1 MAKGKKGKARPP
13 RPKEVEEN
21 FVPVK
26 KQVNKDLSLGERI
39 TAWYKGIGRQLK
51 AVTWASKE
59 KTKRNTATVIVLVL
73 VFTLMILFFDKL
85 VQWIFDLTG
94 FYTVGQSNQVE
105 QNLTQ
110 EEIDKIKQ
118 SAGEKFTSETKET
131 TGEEETTA
139 AQEPAKSQ
147 ESAES
152 QVAEETTT
160 AVASEEATT
169 EKTGN

>member
-26 KQVNKDLSLGERI
+26 KQVNKDLPLGERF

-73 VFTLMILFFDKL
+73 VFTLMILLFDKL
-85 VQWIFDLTG
+85 VQWVFDLTG

-131 TGEEETTA
+131 TGEEESSA
-139 AQEPAKSQ
+139 AQ

-152 QVAEETTT
+152 QEPAESQETAEAT

-169 EKTGN
+169 ETTGN

>member
-26 KQVNKDLSLGERI
+26 KQANKDLSLGERF

-51 AVTWASKE
+51 AVTWPSKE

-73 VFTLMILFFDKL
+73 VITLMILFFDKL
-85 VQWIFDLTG
+85 VQWVFDLTG
-94 FYTVGQSNQVE
+94 FYTIGEKNQVE

-131 TGEEETTA
+131 TEGDKTSAT
-139 AQEPAKSQ
+139 QKP
-147 ESAES
+147 AES
-152 QVAEETTT
+152 QEPTGTQEVAETTT
-160 AVASEEATT
+160 VASEEATAET
-169 EKTGN
+169 TGN